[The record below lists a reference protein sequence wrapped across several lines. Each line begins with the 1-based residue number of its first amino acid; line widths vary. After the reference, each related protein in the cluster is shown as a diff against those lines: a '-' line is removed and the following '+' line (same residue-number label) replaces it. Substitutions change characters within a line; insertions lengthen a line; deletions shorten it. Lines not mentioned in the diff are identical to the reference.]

1 MNWSSENLMRGR
13 VLRDWD
19 VDLVA
24 NPVQRADLG
33 TVSARSA
40 RGIVVS
46 PELIESARQEGYT
59 TGFEEGYGAGYTSGI
74 EDARRHVKLLGQLVE
89 RLGREADGF
98 AARETTARVQL
109 EDQVVGV
116 AMQIAEVIVGHELA
130 QPDGRGR
137 DAIARALALAPA
149 HGDATARLH
158 PADIA
163 VLGDAGTVAPGRM
176 LTIVADPSLTP
187 GDCVVDVASCRIDAR
202 ISAALERAREVLS

>member
-24 NPVQRADLG
+24 NPVRRADLG

-74 EDARRHVKLLGQLVE
+74 EDARRHVELLGQLVE

-98 AARETTARVQL
+98 AVRENTARVQL

-149 HGDATARLH
+149 HGDVTARLH

-176 LTIVADPSLTP
+176 LAIVADPSLTP

>member
-24 NPVQRADLG
+24 NPVQRADLA

-59 TGFEEGYGAGYTSGI
+59 AGFEEGYGAGYPSGI
-74 EDARRHVKLLGQLVE
+74 EDARRHVELLGQLVE
-89 RLGREADGF
+89 RLGGEADAL
-98 AARETTARVQL
+98 AAREATARSQI
-109 EDQVVGV
+109 EDQVVAV
-116 AMQIAEVIVGHELA
+116 AMQIAEVIVGHRLE

-149 HGDATARLH
+149 HGDVTARLH

-163 VLGDAGTVAPGRM
+163 VLGDAGTIAPGRT
-176 LTIVADPSLTP
+176 LVIVADPSLTP

-202 ISAALERAREVLS
+202 ISAALERAREVLA

>member
-19 VDLVA
+19 VDLSEHRVTT
-24 NPVQRADLG
+24 ADLG

-59 TGFEEGYGAGYTSGI
+59 AGFEEGYSAGYTHGI
-74 EDARRHVKLLGQLVE
+74 DDARRHVELLGQLVQQ
-89 RLGREADGF
+89 LGREADAF
-98 AARETTARVQL
+98 ATRETTARADI
-109 EDQVVGV
+109 EDQVVAV
-116 AMQIAEVIVGHELA
+116 ALQIAEVLVGHELA

-137 DAIARALALAPA
+137 DAIARALALAPV
-149 HGDATARLH
+149 HGEVVARLH

-163 VLGDAGTVAPGRM
+163 LLGDPGELSPGRVM
-176 LTIVADPSLTP
+176 AIVPDPSLSP
-187 GDCVVDVASCRIDAR
+187 GDCVIDVASCRVDAR
-202 ISAALERAREVLS
+202 ISAAIERAREVLS

>member
-24 NPVQRADLG
+24 NPVRRADLG

-46 PELIESARQEGYT
+46 PELIESAREEGYT
-59 TGFEEGYGAGYTSGI
+59 AGFEEGYGAGYTSGI
-74 EDARRHVKLLGQLVE
+74 EDARRHVELLGQLVE
-89 RLGREADGF
+89 RLGREADDL
-98 AARETTARVQL
+98 AVRETTARAQL

-116 AMQIAEVIVGHELA
+116 AVQIAEVIVGHQLA

-149 HGDATARLH
+149 HGEVTARLH

-163 VLGDAGTVAPGRM
+163 VIGDAGTIAPGRM
-176 LTIVADPSLTP
+176 LAIVADPSLTP

>member
-24 NPVQRADLG
+24 TPVHRADLG

-59 TGFEEGYGAGYTSGI
+59 AGFDEGYGAGYTSGI
-74 EDARRHVKLLGQLVE
+74 EDARRHVELLGQLVE
-89 RLGREADGF
+89 RLGREADAL
-98 AARETTARVQL
+98 AARETTARNQL
-109 EDQVVGV
+109 EDQVVAV
-116 AMQIAEVIVGHELA
+116 AMQIAEVIVGHQLA
-130 QPDGRGR
+130 QPDDRGR

-149 HGDATARLH
+149 HGDVTARLH
-158 PADIA
+158 PVDIA
-163 VLGDAGTVAPGRM
+163 VLGDAGTIAPGRT
-176 LTIVADPSLTP
+176 LAIVADPSLTP

>member
-19 VDLVA
+19 IDLAVT
-24 NPVQRADLG
+24 PVTRADMG

-59 TGFEEGYGAGYTSGI
+59 AGFDEGYAAGYTHGI
-74 EDARRHVKLLGQLVE
+74 DDARRHVELLGQLVQ
-89 RLGREADGF
+89 RLGREADAF
-98 AARETTARVQL
+98 ATREATARAEI
-109 EDQVVGV
+109 EDQLVAA
-116 AMQIAEVIVGHELA
+116 AMQIAEVLVGHELS
-130 QPDGRGR
+130 QPDDRGR

-149 HGDATARLH
+149 HGDVTARLH

-163 VLGDAGTVAPGRM
+163 VLGDPATLSPGRV
-176 LTIVADPSLTP
+176 LAIVPDPALSP
-187 GDCVVDVASCRIDAR
+187 GDCIIDVASCRIDAR
-202 ISAALERAREVLS
+202 VGAAIERAREVLS